1 MPIIIT
7 FTKPDGSVNQ
17 TETHDFG
24 EDAAKQNSNID
35 RLTDWARSV
44 YLNSDGTQ
52 PGPNAA
58 RSRLAKGT
66 VQGWR
71 DAMKTFEH
79 QQDVIALPPPEDVPV

>member
-7 FTKPDGSVNQ
+7 FTKPDGTVNQ
-17 TETHDFG
+17 TETHAFG
-24 EDAAKQNSNID
+24 EDAAKQNNNID

-44 YLNSDGTQ
+44 YLNDDGSE
-52 PGPNAA
+52 PGPSAA

-66 VQGWR
+66 VQSWR

-79 QQDVIALPPPEDVPV
+79 SEDVAAVPPPEDIPV

>member
-7 FTKPDGSVNQ
+7 FTKPDGTVNQ

-24 EDAAKQNSNID
+24 EDAAKQNTNID

-44 YLNSDGTQ
+44 YLNDDGSE

-66 VQGWR
+66 VQSWR
-71 DAMKTFEH
+71 DGMRAFEH
-79 QQDVIALPPPEDVPV
+79 KEDVEALPPPADIPV